1 MLERFIQHVKT
12 EAPGAEETPAAMR
25 DRLKTCFPAG
35 TARRMTLLGMMV
47 GSTFPAENL
56 EDGDAVVYASSFG
69 ESPAMEQFLGS
80 FPTPSPTLFQ
90 TSIHPSAVQQTLI
103 ARARPLGEFLPLTGG
118 AGLPLQAALA
128 TLLSPAERVWWC
140 GGEERGSWLRE
151 NGAASE
157 RSFAFTLGLTRTR
170 TAASIGRLA
179 AESAEG
185 TGALELPEWFDLL
198 QRRERWSG
206 PAAPGWRLQLEWL

>member
-1 MLERFIQHVKT
+1 MLERFIHYVKT
-12 EAPGAEETPAAMR
+12 EAPAADETPAATR
-25 DRLKTCFPAG
+25 DRLKACFPAG

-47 GSTFPAENL
+47 GSTFPADHRE
-56 EDGDAVVYASSFG
+56 ETDAVVYASSFG
-69 ESPAMEQFLGS
+69 ESPATEQFLDS

-103 ARARPLGEFLPLTGG
+103 GRAHPLREFLPLTGG
-118 AGLPLQAALA
+118 AGLPMQAALA
-128 TLLSPAERVWWC
+128 VLLSPAERVWWC

-170 TAASIGRLA
+170 SGTSVGRVA
-179 AESAEG
+179 VENTDGVG
-185 TGALELPEWFDLL
+185 TLELPEWFDLL

-206 PAAPGWRLQLEWL
+206 LAAPGWRLEIEWL